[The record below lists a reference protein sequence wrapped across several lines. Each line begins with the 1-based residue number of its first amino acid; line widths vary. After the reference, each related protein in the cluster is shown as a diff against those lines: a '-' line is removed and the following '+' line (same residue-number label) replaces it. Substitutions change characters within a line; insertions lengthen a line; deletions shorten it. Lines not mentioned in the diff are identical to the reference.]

1 MRVDDRVVVRE
12 LKELRR
18 RVGAGLRR
26 PVEEPDV
33 EQVHA
38 GAEERH
44 EAEGGAESELQVG
57 GEERVERPLEVEDA
71 LRTLVEQP
79 HELVEVD
86 LAVAIGVAEIRADRA
101 PQAACRP
108 RLGDDHIQFG
118 RRADRGG
125 ERHFRRVAAAVD
137 VGQIDAVS
145 KLLGI
150 HLFAGERQPDAAG
163 VVADVD
169 ICVELHAAE
178 DPGEERG
185 EDRKRLL
192 KAEADVRQVGHVP
205 RDEIDVLAEEQAE
218 GGGERVVEDWEGD
231 LAIVELLELP
241 EGTHALLAGGGGLV
255 GLERRGS
262 HGSLAEEQRLR
273 VVEHRERA
281 EREPARRGCP
291 CQRVGNRCDIADRLQ
306 EFLGLRPRIC
316 VVGFHEREERH
327 RAQASLLRHVGDD
340 RHLGQQQVDHRPDRL
355 EQVIDLAEQVLD
367 RTAEQAAQI
376 DADVGDLEIEAVGE
390 AGGEV
395 GELRELDR
403 FVRRRTVAR
412 PGRHLRETGVERG
425 REAGEAA
432 CTGIK
437 QIRLQVEVEPGP
449 QTALEVGRHEGGRD
463 LRERERPADAA
474 GGARIEVGGERGH
487 EFRLVTRVGRRELDR
502 TEADAESRVIEFQ
515 AGRHGHLVRLVRG
528 RAQRLDEEALEPAEA
543 QADVEHEIEVERG
556 RTAEGDPEPVE
567 ADVEFALA
575 DRDLPRALHRDRED
589 HAVTQPQ
596 LSPVIRQVGAGL
608 RAVAGNLDRDATVPA
623 RRMNAQDGRAVKVAR
638 LRDVL
643 AVVVL
648 DVLTTPVG
656 DGVIERLG
664 IIKVQAPDERTDI
677 FEERHLGKVDSAN
690 QRQLR
695 ELLRQEVIRDV
706 GHEPADQFLPEVGVE
721 GDVRK
726 ESVKVDVV
734 GNEVGRHVERG
745 GAGGGFGERGLEPGR
760 AERTIR
766 HHRCREERQH
776 RLEVGVAVGGERE
789 GGRSAGGRIRR
800 GREPDR
806 GRRLGGADGDVGQAA
821 ERRGEREAGLV
832 DALDRR
838 GEIGMCSRRHEDR
851 RVRRE
856 VPADLGRERAAKRI
870 LQLACAGDLE
880 GQRRAADRDVERG
893 EIKRPLHAGKV
904 DLDVEENLTGRAG
917 DAAAGVVAARTAF
930 PRRHFHLWAIRLT
943 TRATTRARIVA
954 ITESAADRIGQP
966 AGE

>member
-1 MRVDDRVVVRE
+1 M
-12 LKELRR
+12 
-18 RVGAGLRR
+18 
-26 PVEEPDV
+26 
-33 EQVHA
+33 
-38 GAEERH
+38 
-44 EAEGGAESELQVG
+44 
-57 GEERVERPLEVEDA
+57 
-71 LRTLVEQP
+71 
-79 HELVEVD
+79 
-86 LAVAIGVAEIRADRA
+86 
-101 PQAACRP
+101 
-108 RLGDDHIQFG
+108 
-118 RRADRGG
+118 
-125 ERHFRRVAAAVD
+125 
-137 VGQIDAVS
+137 
-145 KLLGI
+145 
-150 HLFAGERQPDAAG
+150 
-163 VVADVD
+163 
-169 ICVELHAAE
+169 
-178 DPGEERG
+178 
-185 EDRKRLL
+185 
-192 KAEADVRQVGHVP
+192 
-205 RDEIDVLAEEQAE
+205 
-218 GGGERVVEDWEGD
+218 
-231 LAIVELLELP
+231 
-241 EGTHALLAGGGGLV
+241 
-255 GLERRGS
+255 
-262 HGSLAEEQRLR
+262 
-273 VVEHRERA
+273 
-281 EREPARRGCP
+281 
-291 CQRVGNRCDIADRLQ
+291 
-306 EFLGLRPRIC
+306 
-316 VVGFHEREERH
+316 
-327 RAQASLLRHVGDD
+327 
-340 RHLGQQQVDHRPDRL
+340 
-355 EQVIDLAEQVLD
+355 
-367 RTAEQAAQI
+367 
-376 DADVGDLEIEAVGE
+376 
-390 AGGEV
+390 
-395 GELRELDR
+395 
-403 FVRRRTVAR
+403 
-412 PGRHLRETGVERG
+412 ERG

-437 QIRLQVEVEPGP
+437 QIRFQVEVEPGL

-474 GGARIEVGGERGH
+474 GSARIEIGGERGN
-487 EFRLVTRVGRRELDR
+487 EFRLFTHVGRRELDGA
-502 TEADAESRVIEFQ
+502 EADAESRGIEFQ
-515 AGRHGHLVRLVRG
+515 AGRHGHFVRLVRG

-543 QADVEHEIEVERG
+543 QADVEREVEVERG
-556 RTAEGDPEPVE
+556 RTAEGDTEPVE

-575 DRDLPRALHRDRED
+575 DRDLPRAPHRDRED
-589 HAVTQPQ
+589 HAVTESQIGP
-596 LSPVIRQVGAGL
+596 LRGQVAAGF
-608 RAVAGNLDRDATVPA
+608 RAAAGNLDHDTAPA
-623 RRMNAQDGRAVKVAR
+623 RWWIGNQDGRSVVGRR
-638 LRDVL
+638 LHDI
-643 AVVVL
+643 A
-648 DVLTTPVG
+648 TTG
-656 DGVIERLG
+656 ILHILLLLLGNRLIQAAG
-664 IIKVQAPDERTDI
+664 GAEIQAPDERTDI
-677 FEERHLGKVDSAN
+677 FEERHLGKVDSAH

-695 ELLRQEVIRDV
+695 ELLRQEVVRDV

-734 GNEVGRHVERG
+734 GNEVGRHVERC

-917 DAAAGVVAARTAF
+917 DAAAGVVAARPAF